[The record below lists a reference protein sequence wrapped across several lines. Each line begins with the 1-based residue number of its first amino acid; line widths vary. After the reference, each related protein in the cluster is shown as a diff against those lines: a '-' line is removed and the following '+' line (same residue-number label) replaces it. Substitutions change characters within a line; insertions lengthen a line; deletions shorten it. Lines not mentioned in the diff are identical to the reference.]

1 LTCGYTGLM
10 AFRLVV

>member
-1 LTCGYTGLM
+1 VTCCYAGLM